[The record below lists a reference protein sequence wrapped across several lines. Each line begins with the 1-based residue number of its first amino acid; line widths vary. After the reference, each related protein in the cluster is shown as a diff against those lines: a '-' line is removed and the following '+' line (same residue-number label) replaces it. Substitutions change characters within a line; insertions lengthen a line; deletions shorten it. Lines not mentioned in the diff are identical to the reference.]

1 MRHSK
6 SLLAGLCA
14 VCLTVSS
21 VPVMADK
28 VANESDGMGASSGNV
43 VTLGSDLSDE
53 QKRLVMQYF
62 GTSSAESNIIY
73 ITHDDE
79 VSYLSEYVPMEKIG
93 SRTLSC
99 AYVRPTTEGGIKVKT
114 ANLTYVTPNMIA
126 SSLSTSGIK
135 NCEVIAACPIEVSGT
150 GALTGVLMA
159 YERAVGKGLDEGR
172 KDLATQEMVVTSELA
187 EQIGT
192 DEASKII
199 NDSKQE
205 VLEGNIQNADEIK
218 NIVNNIIIE
227 NGLDVSQEEFDKI
240 ISLLEKIASQGIDYD
255 EVKDAL
261 DSIEDSL
268 NNKDGEETDVPG
280 DSGSGDSIL
289 DGTDDSVLDDNTD
302 SSEDSG
308 EVEDD
313 TSKLELVNVF
323 LSDWSRVVSGEC
335 TVDDLGLDSMSTE
348 YNLLSGSTIVLDTER
363 ANKVV
368 ECIKSSYSDI
378 VNGIDNITLEEV
390 DRVYESDN
398 LNKIIKDLNTEFTID
413 ENSPLNGILSIDEA
427 NSIVG
432 TFKSY
437 FNYIYTDSNA
447 STESW
452 EVVE

>member
-28 VANESDGMGASSGNV
+28 VTNESDGMGASSGNV

-205 VLEGNIQNADEIK
+205 VLEGNVQNADEIK

-268 NNKDGEETDVPG
+268 NNKDGEETDVPE
-280 DSGSGDSIL
+280 DSGNGDSIL
-289 DGTDDSVLDDNTD
+289 DGTDDSVLDGDAD
-302 SSEDSG
+302 SSEDLG

-313 TSKLELVNVF
+313 TSKLEVVNVF

-335 TVDDLGLDSMSTE
+335 TVDDLGLDNMSTE

-363 ANKVV
+363 ANKVA

-378 VNGIDNITLEEV
+378 VNGIDNITLEDV

-398 LNKIIKDLNTEFTID
+398 LNKIIKDLNTKFTID

-432 TFKSY
+432 MFKSY

>member
-268 NNKDGEETDVPG
+268 NNKDGEETDVPE
-280 DSGSGDSIL
+280 DSGNGDSIL
-289 DGTDDSVLDDNTD
+289 DGTDDSVLDGDAD
-302 SSEDSG
+302 SSEDLG

-313 TSKLELVNVF
+313 TSKLEVVNVF
-323 LSDWSRVVSGEC
+323 LNDWSRVVSGEC
-335 TVDDLGLDSMSTE
+335 TVDDLGLDNMSTE

-363 ANKVV
+363 ANKVA

-378 VNGIDNITLEEV
+378 VNGIDNITLEDV

-398 LNKIIKDLNTEFTID
+398 LNKIIKDLNTKFTID

-427 NSIVG
+427 NSIIG
-432 TFKSY
+432 MFKSY

>member
-14 VCLTVSS
+14 VCLTVGS

-205 VLEGNIQNADEIK
+205 VLEGNVQNADEIK

-268 NNKDGEETDVPG
+268 NNKDGEETDVPE
-280 DSGSGDSIL
+280 DSGNGDSIL
-289 DGTDDSVLDDNTD
+289 DGTDDSVLDGDAD
-302 SSEDSG
+302 SSEDLG

-313 TSKLELVNVF
+313 TSKLEVVNVF

-335 TVDDLGLDSMSTE
+335 TVDDLGLDNMSTE

-363 ANKVV
+363 ANKVA

-378 VNGIDNITLEEV
+378 VNGIDNITLEDV

-398 LNKIIKDLNTEFTID
+398 LNKIIKDLNTKFTID

-432 TFKSY
+432 MFKSY
-437 FNYIYTDSNA
+437 FNYIYIDSNA

>member
-363 ANKVV
+363 ANKVA

-378 VNGIDNITLEEV
+378 VNGIDNITLEDV

-398 LNKIIKDLNTEFTID
+398 LNKIIKDLNTKFTID

-432 TFKSY
+432 MFKSY

>member
-268 NNKDGEETDVPG
+268 NNKDEEETDVPG
-280 DSGSGDSIL
+280 DSGNGDSIL

-302 SSEDSG
+302 SSEDLG

-313 TSKLELVNVF
+313 TSKLEVVNVF

-335 TVDDLGLDSMSTE
+335 TVDDLGLDNMSTE

-363 ANKVV
+363 ANKVA

-378 VNGIDNITLEEV
+378 VNGIDNITLEDV

-398 LNKIIKDLNTEFTID
+398 LNKIIKDLNTKFTID

-432 TFKSY
+432 MFKSY

>member
-268 NNKDGEETDVPG
+268 NNKDGEETDVPE
-280 DSGSGDSIL
+280 DSGNGDSIL
-289 DGTDDSVLDDNTD
+289 DGTDDSVLDGDAD
-302 SSEDSG
+302 SSEDLG

-313 TSKLELVNVF
+313 TSKLEVVNVF

-335 TVDDLGLDSMSTE
+335 TVDDLGLDNMSTE

-363 ANKVV
+363 ANKVA

-378 VNGIDNITLEEV
+378 VNGIDNITLEDV

-398 LNKIIKDLNTEFTID
+398 LNKIIKDLNTKFTID

-432 TFKSY
+432 MFKSY